1 MAIYAEISHK
11 SISASATHRKLDLSA
26 SLVPALGNQISFSKL
41 VGAANW
47 RNLYLFDVHVNAER
61 TVFPFFDLFDIQD
74 STAIDFGKVDTD
86 QFGFESSTVFSTTKT
101 ASDSTSMLDD
111 LVIGLSK
118 SSLDLFSLSEQQEI
132 STGKN
137 LSESIG
143 LSESIETLLTY
154 RRSFSENTSLLESAS
169 VHLTRPESDSF
180 GFSDSHAA
188 YSLKVIAE
196 SLSVTDV
203 PVFNV
208 STFADSVTS
217 LTDNSIISRDPY
229 NFIFSESDGV
239 RSVTGSPTDTVGI
252 SESITGFAVTK
263 SLQDYYGLDDFSQV
277 DKSTTGV
284 KTNIVGITDVF
295 ELEHLVAV
303 ATLNSS
309 LVGNMVLNG

>member
-11 SISASATHRKLDLSA
+11 SISASVTHRKLDLSA

-61 TVFPFFDLFDIQD
+61 TVFPLFDLFDIQE
-74 STAIDFGKVDTD
+74 STTIDFSKVDTD
-86 QFGFESSTVFSTTKT
+86 QFGFESSTVFSATKT
-101 ASDSTSMLDD
+101 ASDPTSMLDVASFD
-111 LVIGLSK
+111 VTKVAAELV
-118 SSLDLFSLSEQQEI
+118 SLSEAQVF
-132 STGKN
+132 SLDKS
-137 LSESIG
+137 LSESVG

-154 RRSFSENTSLLESAS
+154 RRSFSEDTSLLESAS
-169 VHLTRPESDSF
+169 LHLTRPESDSF

-284 KTNIVGITDVF
+284 KTNIVGIVDVF
-295 ELEHLVAV
+295 EFEHLVAV